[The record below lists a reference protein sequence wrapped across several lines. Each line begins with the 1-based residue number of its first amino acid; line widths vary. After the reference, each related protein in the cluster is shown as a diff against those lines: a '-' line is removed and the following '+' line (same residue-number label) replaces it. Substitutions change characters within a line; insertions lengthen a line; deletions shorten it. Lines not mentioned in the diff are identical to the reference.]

1 MNIPI
6 NTVAADYNVL
16 KLFSSSSL
24 VVVVVV
30 VVVGGRRPGGDVL
43 PSYVVDRHTA

>member
-24 VVVVVV
+24 VVVVV
-30 VVVGGRRPGGDVL
+30 GGRRPGGDVL